1 MFPLHFYE
9 KFECIIRNFW
19 LYIIFEVLIRH
30 FGMILWNEANFIW
43 NTPIQNL
50 KLLGN
55 RNNKLGRV
63 NIIK

>member
-9 KFECIIRNFW
+9 KFECIIPNFW
-19 LYIIFEVLIRH
+19 LYITFEVLIRH
-30 FGMILWNEANFIW
+30 FGMILWNEPNFIW

-55 RNNKLGRV
+55 RNNKLARV